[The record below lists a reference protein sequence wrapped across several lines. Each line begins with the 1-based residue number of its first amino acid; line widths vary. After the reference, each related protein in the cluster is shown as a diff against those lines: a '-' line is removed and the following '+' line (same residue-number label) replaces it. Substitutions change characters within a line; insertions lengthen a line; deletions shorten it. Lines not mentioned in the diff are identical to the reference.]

1 MSDRLAKL
9 RAAFPVA
16 ASWIYFNHAAVCPL
30 AQPVADAV
38 RAFLD
43 ECLHNGST
51 GWKQWEEQKTR
62 VRSQAARLLGCTA
75 AEVALSTSTSQGL
88 INVAEGLALSP
99 GDEIVVIQDDFPAN
113 QIPWYRQERRGARI
127 VVVPRQ
133 NGRVELSAILDR
145 VTPATRLVAVPFVLY
160 DSGQRLDLVALGQAL
175 ADHPALFC
183 VDAIQGLGAF
193 PLDMTAA
200 HIDVL
205 SADSHKWM
213 LGMEGIGLFACRT
226 EHLDKLDSP
235 LTSWLSMA
243 EPFAPFRPGKPL
255 RPDAARFEYAALP
268 TMEIFGLGACLELLL
283 DTGIETMA
291 QAILGLTDRLSAGLT
306 EQGWAVSSPRERPDE
321 RSGIVLAT
329 PPAGSPLG
337 DVDTVVARLESRGV
351 SVVSRAGAV
360 RFSPHAWNT
369 LDEVERVLELL
380 R

>member
-1 MSDRLAKL
+1 MSDRLAEL

-30 AQPVADAV
+30 AQPVAAAV
-38 RAFLD
+38 RSFLD
-43 ECLHNGST
+43 DALQNGST
-51 GWKQWEEQKTR
+51 GFRQWDERRQH
-62 VRSQAARLLGCTA
+62 VRAQAARLLGCAA

-88 INVAEGLALSP
+88 ITVAEGLTLGP

-113 QIPWYRQERRGARI
+113 QIPWYRQERRGARVI
-127 VVVPRQ
+127 VVPRRE
-133 NGRVELSAILDR
+133 GRVELSDILDR
-145 VTPATRLVAVPFVLY
+145 LTPSTRVVAVPFVLF
-160 DSGQRLDLVALGQAL
+160 DSGQRLDLPALGAAL
-175 ADHPALFC
+175 ADHPTLFC

-226 EHLDKLDSP
+226 EILDEIDSP

-243 EPFAPFRPGKPL
+243 EPFAPYRPGAPL

-268 TMEIFGLGACLELLL
+268 TMEIFGLDACLKLLL

-291 QAILGLTDRLSAGLT
+291 RAILGLTERLSAGLV
-306 EQGWAVSSPRERPDE
+306 EQGWTLRSPRERPEDS
-321 RSGIVLAT
+321 SGIVLAG
-329 PPAGSPLG
+329 PPDALG
-337 DVDTVVARLESRGV
+337 DAETVVAALEARGV

-369 LDEVERVLELL
+369 LDEVERLLELL